1 MRPDVVVV
9 GAGIIGAA
17 CAHALAAEGLRVR
30 ILEARGLVAGAS
42 GAGQGAL
49 IGWDHAT
56 AASRAMA
63 ADGVGLWARL
73 ASELGDASGIDIGY
87 RREGSLV
94 VIGDGRADDGAELAG
109 RLRTQGVRALLLDGR
124 ELREAEPLVGA
135 AAARALLIPDD
146 ALLEP
151 RHATL
156 ALLREARRRGATL
169 APRDPVR
176 AIREDPDGVV
186 VTTGSEACRAGWA
199 VVAAGLDTP
208 GLVQLLGSELPIR
221 AVRGHVAV
229 AVAPELSLTRF
240 VTELAEP
247 ERSAGSV
254 DADIWTSVQP
264 TAAGPP
270 LVGASRAGRPG
281 VARSVDGAL
290 AGRLLERAARR
301 VPALRAATLLRGY
314 AGLRPASPD
323 GTPFVGPVPG
333 HPRVLVAA
341 GHGGAGIM
349 MAPSTAGMI
358 RDLVLG
364 RPPAIPAGPYALDRP
379 AEPGAAP

>member
-73 ASELGDASGIDIGY
+73 APELGDASGIDIGY

-229 AVAPELSLTRF
+229 AVAPALSLTRF
-240 VTELAEP
+240 VTELA
-247 ERSAGSV
+247 RSG
-254 DADIWTSVQP
+254 
-264 TAAGPP
+264 
-270 LVGASRAGRPG
+270 
-281 VARSVDGAL
+281 
-290 AGRLLERAARR
+290 
-301 VPALRAATLLRGY
+301 
-314 AGLRPASPD
+314 
-323 GTPFVGPVPG
+323 
-333 HPRVLVAA
+333 
-341 GHGGAGIM
+341 
-349 MAPSTAGMI
+349 
-358 RDLVLG
+358 
-364 RPPAIPAGPYALDRP
+364 
-379 AEPGAAP
+379 